1 MKSWCSK
8 NRLVKNVRT
17 IYNAPSTAEFSIL
30 KTLEIFVSE
39 IEKNRQIPYTY
50 YLHSTTETATM
61 PRNSQAHRTEIRR
74 PGGSRP
80 GPNLD
85 NISLED

>member
-1 MKSWCSK
+1 MSA
-8 NRLVKNVRT
+8 V
-17 IYNAPSTAEFSIL
+17 
-30 KTLEIFVSE
+30 
-39 IEKNRQIPYTY
+39 EKNRQI
-50 YLHSTTETATM
+50 STTETATM

>member
-1 MKSWCSK
+1 MSA
-8 NRLVKNVRT
+8 V
-17 IYNAPSTAEFSIL
+17 
-30 KTLEIFVSE
+30 
-39 IEKNRQIPYTY
+39 EKNRQI
-50 YLHSTTETATM
+50 TETATM